1 MDDPL
6 TAAKLLCT
14 FILLSPGLHTDIAGT
29 ASADAQAQLGMPTG
43 ALIAVPIPEEHE
55 AVGLEIQEFVNQAV
69 RESEQNGIS
78 QTGNDATP
86 WLLNRVYELSQGRSL
101 QSNIALL
108 RSTARVGTSACLVHD
123 LLHKILMMYS
133 LI

>member
-1 MDDPL
+1 M
-6 TAAKLLCT
+6 AA
-14 FILLSPGLHTDIAGT
+14 IAST
-29 ASADAQAQLGMPTG
+29 DAQAQLGMQTG

-78 QTGNDATP
+78 QRGNDATP
-86 WLLNRVYELSQGRSL
+86 WLLNRVYELSQGKSL

-108 RSTARVGTSACLVHD
+108 RNTACVGMSACLVRN
-123 LLHKILMMYS
+123 LLDKILMFF
-133 LI
+133 LT